1 MYMMRHY
8 LKKRQIEAIFRFRN
22 HIYHECFLQY
32 FEGCS
37 RVFSFHLNNL
47 DNKGGNELQ
56 SRFHSHNYKLV

>member
-37 RVFSFHLNNL
+37 RVFSFYLNNL
-47 DNKGGNELQ
+47 DNKGGNEL
-56 SRFHSHNYKLV
+56 